1 MMRTS
6 STDTDALDETAHRV
20 VGHADSGALQR
31 YGKLKLEL
39 AGIIRSILDRARES
53 KDEDFESRAR
63 KLLVRLSEDRF
74 YLAVLGQH
82 KRGKSS
88 LMNAMIGRDL
98 LPTGILPVT
107 SAIVALRYDSTL
119 KIQIHQKSWSYP
131 REIPLDQLPDYVSEQ
146 GNPGNRKQVISAEIG
161 VPVDLLRYGFY
172 FVDTPGIGSAIAA
185 NTATTKAFLPEADAA
200 IFVTSFDSPMN
211 ELELSFL
218 DQIHQ
223 HVRKLFFVINK
234 RDLVSGSELA
244 EVTAFVRLRIA
255 ERIGHTEFR
264 LYAVSANAQIA
275 AAKEGNSMPGDP
287 GIEELRK
294 DLQTFLVTEKT
305 REFLIRVA
313 HRANN
318 LLESERLQANLVQ
331 WTSGTPDAGASAEMA
346 IGNAADKL
354 ISTARQ
360 TIRDL
365 SGDVASKIEQQ
376 FVSGFGVFR
385 DAQITSVTGALN
397 ILFHMPKLFFSLFE
411 VPDELDRVRLSFES
425 SVAEWLKE
433 HSSEFEAVVHD
444 AAAPHAKRLATLA
457 PGVLVSAAGGLGL
470 TTPNEVDEA
479 FESADPVAELPLR
492 MPAKGP
498 AFDWKWRPPWWCFLL
513 PARWVGNW
521 AAQQALRTFTG
532 ASEQY
537 ESRLRELVVSAGK
550 RWLDE
555 LTMSVESTIRLRADH
570 IHRTLTGQVT
580 RDAFRQVESDLRRVE
595 AMTEELRG
603 GDGVSDPDNAAAIAE
618 SGINPNS
625 LKPCVMCRGLSAA
638 LASFLSRYQYELAT
652 NHDRQ
657 LSHAECGGF
666 CPLHTWMYES
676 IASPQGVSAG
686 YAPTLERISQL
697 LRSAVSSAPPTLLAG
712 EVASTLSNPQRC
724 PACRMLDNA
733 EHDLIAVQAMA
744 VRQRQRPSLCL
755 PHAEH
760 VLQAV
765 ADEQAAKE
773 LILDRAAALER
784 IAEDMRLFA
793 LKTDAVRH
801 HLTVEDEEYAFRRG
815 LQQLVGERNLA
826 MSRRVD

>member
-1 MMRTS
+1 MPTP
-6 STDTDALDETAHRV
+6 STDTDALDDAARR
-20 VGHADSGALQR
+20 VGHRDPRALQR

-39 AGIIRSILDRARES
+39 AGIIGSVLDRARES
-53 KDEDFESRAR
+53 KNEDFESRAR

-88 LMNAMIGRDL
+88 LMNAMIALDL

-131 REIPLDQLPDYVSEQ
+131 REIPLDQLPDYVSER
-146 GNPGNRKQVISAEIG
+146 GNPGNRKQVVSAEIG

-211 ELELSFL
+211 ELELGFL

-223 HVRKLFFVINK
+223 YVRKLFFVINK
-234 RDLVSGSELA
+234 SDLVSGSEIE
-244 EVTAFVRLRIA
+244 EVTAFVRQRIA
-255 ERIGHTEFR
+255 EHIGHTDFR
-264 LYAVSANAQIA
+264 LYAVSASVQLA
-275 AAKEGNSMPGDP
+275 AVREGNSASGDV
-287 GIEELRK
+287 GIEELRR
-294 DLQTFLVTEKT
+294 DLQTFLVSEKT
-305 REFLIRVA
+305 REFLMRVA
-313 HRANN
+313 HRASN

-331 WTSGTPDAGASAEMA
+331 WTSGTPDSGASANIA
-346 IGNAADKL
+346 IGNAADRL
-354 ISTARQ
+354 IGTARQ

-365 SGDVASKIEQQ
+365 SGEVASKIEHQ
-376 FVSGFGVFR
+376 FISGFGSFR
-385 DAQITSVTGALN
+385 DAQVASVTEALN
-397 ILFHMPKLFFSLFE
+397 ILFHRPKLFFSLFD
-411 VPDELDRVRLSFES
+411 VPDELNRLRLSFES

-433 HSSEFEAVVHD
+433 HSSEFEGVVHN
-444 AAAPHAKRLATLA
+444 AAAPHANRLAALA
-457 PGVLVSAAGGLGL
+457 PGVLVSAAGDLGL
-470 TTPNEVDEA
+470 TTPNEIDQA

-498 AFDWKWRPPWWCFLL
+498 AFGWGWRPPWWCFLL
-513 PARWVGNW
+513 PARWLANW
-521 AAQQALRTFTG
+521 AAQEALRTFTC
-532 ASEQY
+532 AIEQY
-537 ESRLRELVVSAGK
+537 QSRLRDLVVAAGK

-555 LTMSVESTIRLRADH
+555 LTTSVETTIRLRADH
-570 IHRTLTGQVT
+570 IHQTLAGQVT
-580 RDAFRQVESDLRRVE
+580 REAFRQVESDLRRVE

-603 GDGVSDPDNAAAIAE
+603 ENGVSGPDNATAIAE
-618 SGINPNS
+618 SGISLNS
-625 LKPCVMCRGLSAA
+625 LKPCALCRGLSTA
-638 LASFLSRYQYELAT
+638 LASFLSRYQYDLAT

-686 YAPTLERISQL
+686 YAPTLERTSQL
-697 LRSAVSSAPPTLLAG
+697 LRSAVNLAPAG
-712 EVASTLSNPQRC
+712 LFAREVASSLSNSQRC

-733 EHDLIAVQAMA
+733 EHDLIAAQAWA
-744 VRQRQRPSLCL
+744 AHSGSRPSLCL
-755 PHAEH
+755 PHAHH
-760 VLQAV
+760 VLQGV
-765 ADEQAAKE
+765 TDEQAARE

-801 HLTVEDEEYAFRRG
+801 HLTVADEEYAFRRG

-826 MSRRVD
+826 MARRVD